1 MNLLDFV
8 ASQFKSVIEED
19 DEDIDEDDVGDEE
32 LAQLVAMA
40 KEHTESEGD
49 TDTETEPPEG
59 ERGAAVGSDSLSEAS
74 SNTPLHVSE
83 LQYVTV
89 SLIVNKDTPKNSMT
103 ILGVLKTKNKYVD
116 NYKIYVHMNMQ

>member
-40 KEHTESEGD
+40 KDHTESEGD
-49 TDTETEPPEG
+49 TDTETEAPEG

-74 SNTPLHVSE
+74 SNTPLHVSK
-83 LQYVTV
+83 LQHVT
-89 SLIVNKDTPKNSMT
+89 M
-103 ILGVLKTKNKYVD
+103 
-116 NYKIYVHMNMQ
+116 

>member
-1 MNLLDFV
+1 LDFV